1 MCDKYVTN
9 SQVTRLGYMGSL
21 KHLMGAGGA
30 YMAVVSVF
38 LLCSIYVV
46 HNRIAMFIIG

>member
-1 MCDKYVTN
+1 MCDIFVTD

-30 YMAVVSVF
+30 SMAVESVF
-38 LLCSIYVV
+38 MLCSNYVV
-46 HNRIAMFIIG
+46 HNRIAMYIIG

>member
-1 MCDKYVTN
+1 MCDKFVTN

-30 YMAVVSVF
+30 SMAVESVF
-38 LLCSIYVV
+38 MLCSNYVV
-46 HNRIAMFIIG
+46 HNRMTMCIYG